1 MNDEREDR
9 VLDAEQWRL
18 EAQAVIDD
26 VKNHVRSFTVSE
38 KLQSTNQSIYLN
50 LTTLEDLKFCVEL
63 SGNGFSITGK
73 QHDDTS
79 GKGDEYFETPYSLLN
94 FVSPQYRHSFAN
106 SLLEK
111 LNQLSGSKQQEL

>member
-1 MNDEREDR
+1 MNAEGENR

-38 KLQSTNQSIYLN
+38 KLQSTNRCVYLN
-50 LTTLEDLKFCVEL
+50 LTTLEDLKFCIEL
-63 SGNGFSITGK
+63 SGNGFSILGK

-79 GKGDEYFETPYSLLN
+79 DKGDEYFETPYSLLN
-94 FVSPQYRHSFAN
+94 FLSPQYRDSFAN
-106 SLLEK
+106 CLLDK
-111 LNQLSGSKQQEL
+111 LNQLNGTQDQEL